1 MGGCWTSG
9 VWLVPGRTASSA
21 GPWISFPIIFPNSKS
36 EIEANVQML
45 EQVLYLLIMEVVSP

>member
-9 VWLVPGRTASSA
+9 VWLVHGRTAGCA
-21 GPWISFPIIFPNSKS
+21 GPWFSFPIIVPISKS

-45 EQVLYLLIMEVVSP
+45 QQVLYLLMMEVVSP